1 MDKKRKEEEE
11 IIKNPQ
17 KGRINILATLDKD
30 KLRKIVK
37 ACPKRTSV
45 SLTNMCEHLKKETNN
60 LKDEEKSYVVFYWMC
75 ENIKYDVQG
84 YLSGN
89 RQVEPE
95 QTYRNGYSV
104 CSGYSRLFKHIGI
117 YRFKCYMC

>member
-1 MDKKRKEEEE
+1 
-11 IIKNPQ
+11 
-17 KGRINILATLDKD
+17 
-30 KLRKIVK
+30 
-37 ACPKRTSV
+37 
-45 SLTNMCEHLKKETNN
+45 MCEHLKKETNH

-75 ENIKYDVQG
+75 QNIKYDVQG

-104 CSGYSRLFKHIGI
+104 CSGYSRLNKHIGI
-117 YRFKCYMC
+117 FIGLNIICVSGYVKGIGFKVGEKISGTNH